1 MTDAT
6 MLPGAATRPRR
17 TERTKSRG
25 FAGSMAFSALRAGGL
40 IAVAIVIGL
49 ALLQVVDNGGGGG
62 KGGGTVA
69 AGTTTTT
76 TTAAGGTTTTAP
88 GGTTTTAKGATTTTK
103 ALKPP
108 AEVQVV
114 VLNASG
120 IAGNAA
126 AVSSKLTPL
135 GYKALTPGNAT
146 GTTGTTVYFKPGYD
160 GEATALAASLA
171 TPLKSAP
178 GASPIVGAPKP
189 IPVPAPAGWSAG
201 TGVQNANLIVVVG
214 AK

>member
-6 MLPGAATRPRR
+6 MLPGASTRPRR
-17 TERTKSRG
+17 GDGTHGRG

-62 KGGGTVA
+62 KGSGKVA
-69 AGTTTTT
+69 AGTTSTT
-76 TTAAGGTTTTAP
+76 TTAAGASTTTAA
-88 GGTTTTAKGATTTTK
+88 GATTTTAKGATTTTK
-103 ALKPP
+103 ALKPA

-120 IAGNAA
+120 VAGNAA
-126 AVSSKLTPL
+126 AVSSKLAPL
-135 GYKALTPGNAT
+135 GYKMLTPGNAT

-160 GEATALAASLA
+160 GEATAMAASLA

-178 GASPIVGAPKP
+178 GASPVVKTAA
-189 IPVPAPAGWSAG
+189 IPVPTPAGWSAG
-201 TGVQNANLIVVVG
+201 TGVQTANLVIVVG

>member
-17 TERTKSRG
+17 NDRTRGHG

-62 KGGGTVA
+62 KGGGKA
-69 AGTTTTT
+69 AAVTTSTT
-76 TTAAGGTTTTAP
+76 TTAAGATTTAA
-88 GGTTTTAKGATTTTK
+88 GATTTTAKGATSTTK
-103 ALKPP
+103 ALKPA

-114 VLNASG
+114 VLNGSG
-120 IAGNAA
+120 VAGNAA
-126 AVSSKLTPL
+126 AVSAKLGAL
-135 GYKALTPGNAT
+135 GYKMLTPGNAT
-146 GTTGTTVYFKPGYD
+146 GTTGTAVYFKPGYD
-160 GEATALAASLA
+160 GEATAMAASLA

-178 GASPIVGAPKP
+178 GASPVVAAPKP
-189 IPVPAPAGWSAG
+189 IPTPTPTGWSAG
-201 TGVQNANLIVVVG
+201 TGVQTANLVIVVG

>member
-6 MLPGAATRPRR
+6 MLPGDATRPRR
-17 TERTKSRG
+17 TERTRGHG

-62 KGGGTVA
+62 KGGGKVA
-69 AGTTTTT
+69 AATTTSTTAAGAST
-76 TTAAGGTTTTAP
+76 TTAAGA
-88 GGTTTTAKGATTTTK
+88 TTTTAKGATTTTS

-114 VLNASG
+114 VLNGSG
-120 IAGNAA
+120 VAGNAA
-126 AVSSKLTPL
+126 AVSTKLGAL
-135 GYKALTPGNAT
+135 GYKTLTPGNAT
-146 GTTGTTVYFKPGYD
+146 GVTGTSVYFKPGYE
-160 GEATALAASLA
+160 GEATAMAASLA

-178 GASPIVGAPKP
+178 GASPVVAKP
-189 IPVPAPAGWSAG
+189 VAVPNPVPAGWSAG
-201 TGVQNANLIVVVG
+201 TGVQTANLVVVVG

>member
-6 MLPGAATRPRR
+6 MLPGASARPRR
-17 TERTKSRG
+17 TDRTRSRG

-49 ALLQVVDNGGGGG
+49 ALLQVVDNGGGG
-62 KGGGTVA
+62 KGGGKVSA
-69 AGTTTTT
+69 VTTSTT
-76 TTAAGGTTTTAP
+76 TTAAGGATTTAA
-88 GGTTTTAKGATTTTK
+88 GATTTTAKGATTTTR
-103 ALKPP
+103 ALKPA

-126 AVSSKLTPL
+126 AVSGKLGPL
-135 GYKALTPGNAT
+135 GYKMLTPGNAT

-160 GEATALAASLA
+160 GEATAMAASLA

-178 GASPIVGAPKP
+178 GASPVVKTAAV
-189 IPVPAPAGWSAG
+189 PVPTPTGWSAG
-201 TGVQNANLIVVVG
+201 TGVQTANLVIVVG